1 MLSIVV
7 AVSENNVIGLANDL
21 PGKLSGDL
29 KRVKALTMG
38 HHLIMGRKTYDSI
51 GRPLPGRT
59 TVIITRQKGFHAEGC
74 TIANSLNAAIEI
86 ASNDSEAFIFG
97 GGEIFKQ
104 ALPFT
109 QKVYLTRVHCSV
121 NGEIYFPE
129 MNLAEWKKIAEQKY
143 LKDEKN
149 EYDCTVEEWKR
160 KYIF

>member
-21 PGKLSGDL
+21 PWKLSGDL
-29 KRVKALTMG
+29 KRVKTLTMG
-38 HHLIMGRKTYDSI
+38 HHLIMGRKTFDSI

-59 TVIITRQKGFHAEGC
+59 TIVITRQNAFQAEGC
-74 TIANSLNAAIEI
+74 MIVNSLKDAIEI

-97 GGEIFKQ
+97 GGEIFKE

-109 QKVYLTRVHCSV
+109 TKVYLTRVHCSV
-121 NGEIYFPE
+121 KGEIYFPE
-129 MNLAEWKKIAEQKY
+129 LNLAEWEKTSEQRY

-149 EYDCTVEEWKR
+149 EYDCTVQEWKR
-160 KYIF
+160 K